1 MEKFLNQFEDTLKAA
16 IVAGEV
22 QEQDTA
28 YTRGLLQGL
37 LKYPS
42 EFVVVSRGTLTE
54 LTDCATSLVQR
65 GVISTSTQRRLTPSI
80 QEARDTMR
88 EVE

>member
-1 MEKFLNQFEDTLKAA
+1 M
-16 IVAGEV
+16 
-22 QEQDTA
+22 
-28 YTRGLLQGL
+28 
-37 LKYPS
+37 
-42 EFVVVSRGTLTE
+42 VSRGTLTE

-65 GVISTSTQRRLTPSI
+65 GVIPTSTQRRLTPCI